1 MAGSGASDDEVV
13 LEIAHCIRILKSGR
27 VDRYFG
33 SDPVPPSTDADTGVA
48 SKDHTISPD
57 VAVRL
62 YLPPLVATESGGDG
76 KKKLPIL
83 VYFHGG
89 GFVLH
94 TAFNFV
100 FHAYLT
106 SLAARAQ
113 AIVVSV
119 DYRIAPED
127 PLPAAYDDSW
137 QALAWVASHAPGGLL
152 SGEVEPW
159 LTDHGDFSRLS
170 LGGESAGANIA
181 HHMAIRAGA
190 EGGLPNGARMISGGI
205 VLVHPYFL
213 GEGKVASED
222 SDPVMAENVVKMWRV
237 VCPQTTGV
245 DDPWIN
251 PLAAGAPG
259 MERLAC
265 GRVLMCLAETDVCR
279 DRGRAYCDG
288 LRASGW
294 AGEVELLEVAG
305 QGHCFHLGNFT
316 CDDAVRQDDAISR
329 FLNL

>member
-13 LEIAHCIRILKSGR
+13 LEIQHCIRIFKSGR
-27 VDRYFG
+27 VERYFG
-33 SDPVPPSTDADTGVA
+33 SDPVPPSSDADADTGVA

-62 YLPPLVATESGGDG
+62 YLPPVATESGDG
-76 KKKLPIL
+76 KKLPIL

-106 SLAARAQ
+106 SLAARTR

-119 DYRIAPED
+119 DYRLAPEH

-137 QALAWVASHAPGGLL
+137 QALAWVASHAPGGA
-152 SGEVEPW
+152 GEEPW
-159 LTDHGDFSRLS
+159 LTNHADFSRLS

-181 HHMAIRAGA
+181 HHLAMRAGA
-190 EGGLPNGARMISGGI
+190 EGLPHGTSVSGGI

-213 GEGKVASED
+213 APGKVPSED

-251 PLAAGAPG
+251 PLAVGAPA
-259 MERLAC
+259 MEGLAC
-265 GRVLMCLAETDVCR
+265 GRVLVCLAETDVCR
-279 DRGRAYCDG
+279 DRGRAYCEG

-294 AGEVELLEVAG
+294 AGEVEVLEVAG

-316 CDDAVRQDDAISR
+316 SDDAVRQDDAISR